1 MRVKQKWSRLQPVP
15 GGPPNPELTAFPA
28 FYPGWWEKQTTVMV
42 TPRDTA
48 HVSTA
53 RSSPVPLMEAPE
65 LARPVPLFIHALEPS
80 RLAEL
85 HYEGRG
91 QAQREKQVPQPE
103 VAGKELRH

>member
-1 MRVKQKWSRLQPVP
+1 MRVKQKWSHLQPVP
-15 GGPPNPELTAFPA
+15 GGPPNPELTAVPA
-28 FYPGWWEKQTTVMV
+28 FYPGWWEKQTTLMV

-53 RSSPVPLMEAPE
+53 RSS
-65 LARPVPLFIHALEPS
+65 PVPLFIHALEPS